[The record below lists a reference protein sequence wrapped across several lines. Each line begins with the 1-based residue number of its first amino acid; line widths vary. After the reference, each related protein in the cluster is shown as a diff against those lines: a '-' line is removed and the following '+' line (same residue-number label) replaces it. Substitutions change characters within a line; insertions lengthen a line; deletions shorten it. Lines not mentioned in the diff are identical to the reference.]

1 MKIEPI
7 NANKDQIINMIKDS
21 KHAQMPVLYA
31 NSTDTVINDQGQK
44 GYKTLF
50 AQGDDYEIN
59 LLYAAFADE
68 FGEQQTNKILTT
80 IINLMNN
87 PSDAID
93 NFNLAHKK
101 HDDTELFAFLSSFNY
116 ELGKITLDFA
126 SSFAMKPINLI
137 ENTHNMPF
145 SWLIRAKDFDEALM
159 MFMTLGAEFK
169 KELND

>member
-44 GYKTLF
+44 GFKTLF

-68 FGEQQTNKILTT
+68 FGELQTKKILTS
-80 IINLMNN
+80 INKLMND
-87 PSDAID
+87 PSESID
-93 NFNLAHKK
+93 DFNLAHKK
-101 HDDTELFAFLSSFNY
+101 HDDTSLFAFLSSFNY
-116 ELGKITLDFA
+116 KLGKITLDFA
-126 SSFAMKPINLI
+126 SGFAMKPINLI

-145 SWLIRAKDFDEALM
+145 SMLIRAKDFDEALM
-159 MFMTLGAEFK
+159 LFMTIGAEFK
-169 KELND
+169 DELDN